1 MAILTFIAN
10 ILFEII
16 CWFETRIR
24 LCKIEKAFGIKFN
37 RTQRKWLLHCKDG
50 ISKDIDSWPRRSG
63 KTACAIAWDLLYL
76 KRPNPF
82 EKNPETKVVS
92 LRNFYIPDP
101 DLFKHGASYY
111 RDLYIQYIQAYFSC
125 AAHGLSLIP
134 VDFQPGHSLHPVF
147 TDRKDGMRHE

>member
-1 MAILTFIAN
+1 MEILMFIGN

-16 CWFETRIR
+16 YWFETRIR
-24 LCKIEKAFGIKFN
+24 LRKIEKAFGIKFN

-50 ISKDIDSWPRRSG
+50 ISKDIDSWPRGSG

-82 EKNPETKVVS
+82 EKNPETKVVT
-92 LRNFYIPDP
+92 LRNFSIPDP

-111 RDLYIQYIQAYFSC
+111 RDLYIQYIRACFSC
-125 AAHGLSLIP
+125 AAHDLSLIP
-134 VDFQPGHSLHPVF
+134 VAFQPGHSLHPVF
-147 TDRKDGMRHE
+147 AGRKDGMRHE